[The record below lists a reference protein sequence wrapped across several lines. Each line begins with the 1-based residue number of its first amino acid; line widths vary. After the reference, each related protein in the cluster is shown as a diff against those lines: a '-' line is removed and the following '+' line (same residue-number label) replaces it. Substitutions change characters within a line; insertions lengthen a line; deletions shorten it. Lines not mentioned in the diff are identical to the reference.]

1 MKFLIYIFCGC
12 VALIVYVRFLEASS
26 LFVPS
31 RDVAVT
37 PGQAG
42 FDFEDIYF
50 VTQDHVRL
58 NGWLVK
64 SAQMPQAAATILY
77 CHGNAGNIGD
87 RIEKLQDFSNLGVN
101 VFIFDYRGFG
111 KSQGR
116 PTEQGMYRDALAA
129 YDYLASREDIAKNRI
144 VVYGAS
150 MGGVAAVDLASQRMV
165 SALIADSTWTNAA
178 DMSQTIFPFVPSF
191 LLTVQLD
198 NANKIKE
205 INVPKLF
212 IHSSDDQTVP
222 FRLGQ
227 KLFALAPEPKKFVQI
242 SGSHAQA
249 YSVSKDVFLAQVE
262 QFLDQYQL
270 R

>member
-12 VALIVYVRFLEASS
+12 VAFIIYVRFLEASS

-37 PGQAG
+37 PKQAG
-42 FDFEDIYF
+42 LDFEDIYF
-50 VTQDHVRL
+50 VTQDHIRL
-58 NGWLVK
+58 NGWLIK
-64 SAQMPQAAATILY
+64 SAVTPQAAATILY

-87 RIEKLQDFSNLGVN
+87 RVEKLQDFRNLGVN

-111 KSQGR
+111 RSQGR
-116 PTEQGMYRDALAA
+116 PTEQGMYRDAQAA
-129 YDYLASREDIAKNRI
+129 YDYLISREDIAKNRI

-150 MGGVAAVDLASQRMV
+150 MGGVAAIDLASQQTV
-165 SALIADSTWTNAA
+165 AALIVDSTWTNAVDIA
-178 DMSQTIFPFVPSF
+178 KTIVPFVPAF
-191 LLTVQLD
+191 LLTVQFD
-198 NANKIKE
+198 NANKIKR
-205 INVPKLF
+205 IKVPKLF
-212 IHSSDDQTVP
+212 IHSFDDQTVP

-227 KLFALAPEPKKFVQI
+227 KLFELAPEPKKFIEI
-242 SGSHAQA
+242 SGSHSQA
-249 YSVSKDVFLAQVE
+249 YSVSKDVFLAQLE

>member
-1 MKFLIYIFCGC
+1 MIYIFCGC
-12 VALIVYVRFLEASS
+12 VVFIIYVRFLEASS

-31 RDVAVT
+31 HDIALT
-37 PGQAG
+37 PSQAG
-42 FDFEDIYF
+42 LDFEDIYF

-58 NGWLVK
+58 NGWLIK
-64 SAQMPQAAATILY
+64 SAVAPETAATILY

-87 RIEKLQDFSNLGVN
+87 RVEKIRDFHHLGVN

-116 PTEQGMYRDALAA
+116 PTENGMYQDALAA
-129 YDYLASREDIAKNRI
+129 YDYLVNREDIAKDRF

-150 MGGVAAVDLASQRMV
+150 MGGVAAIDLVSQRMV
-165 SALIADSTWTNAA
+165 SALIADSTWTNAV
-178 DMSQTIFPFVPSF
+178 DMAQTIVPFVPSF
-191 LLTVQLD
+191 LLTAQLD
-198 NANKIKE
+198 NVKKIKE
-205 INVPKLF
+205 IKVPKLF
-212 IHSSDDQTVP
+212 IHSFDDQTVP

-227 KLFALAPEPKKFVQI
+227 KLFAVAPEPKRFLRI

-249 YSVSKDVFLAQVE
+249 YSESKDVFLPAME
-262 QFLDQYQL
+262 QFLDQNQL